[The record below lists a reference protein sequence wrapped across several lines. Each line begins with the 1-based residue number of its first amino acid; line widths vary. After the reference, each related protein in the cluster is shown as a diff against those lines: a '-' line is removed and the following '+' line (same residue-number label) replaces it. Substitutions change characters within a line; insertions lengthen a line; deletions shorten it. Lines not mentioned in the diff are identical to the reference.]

1 MEQPGTSRLTEAV
14 QELASQVVSALRS
27 GDHFVAFRGVTGQ
40 AGDEDLALAATRVLG
55 ADAMLPALL
64 PGRSAAPD
72 DLAAFEKAVLGFPP
86 APDAAP
92 TTRWSHWAMA
102 RTLTRLGGLAADPAG
117 PPQPDAAWLGGAP
130 WQYLTHQ
137 LAVLGALALPGSPS
151 AVAAA
156 AAERPLDVAR
166 GFVRAVRRRDWL
178 QAAAAGRWLVLLD
191 GVPDTLGLDAGLEF
205 VGQMG
210 GTDARVLMH
219 LEAARLLREGEP
231 R

>member
-27 GDHFVAFRGVTGQ
+27 GDHFVAFRSASPP

-64 PGRSAAPD
+64 PGRTAAPD
-72 DLAAFEKAVLGFPP
+72 DLAGFEKAVVGFPP

-92 TTRWSHWAMA
+92 TTRWSHWAMT
-102 RTLTRLGGLAADPAG
+102 RTLTRLGGSAAGHAG
-117 PPQPDAAWLGGAP
+117 EAEPDAAWLDGVP
-130 WQYLTHQ
+130 WQQLSHQ
-137 LAVLGALALPGSPS
+137 LAVLGALALPGPS
-151 AVAAA
+151 CAVSRAAA
-156 AAERPLDVAR
+156 ARPLDAAR

-191 GVPDTLGLDAGLEF
+191 GVPDSLGLDAGLEF

-210 GTDARVLMH
+210 GTDARVLLH
-219 LEAARLLREGEP
+219 LEAARLVREGEL